1 MVGFDLL
8 EEFDCL
14 TYYLDQRRWFEH
26 LLELGGVY
34 VSAIYAGVESAGVA
48 LALGAVK
55 VLVQALV
62 WLDVSQEVLERQA
75 LDVAIGQVQDTFNV
89 LLVK

>member
-1 MVGFDLL
+1 
-8 EEFDCL
+8 
-14 TYYLDQRRWFEH
+14 
-26 LLELGGVY
+26 LELGGVY

-75 LDVAIGQVQDTFNV
+75 LDVAIGQVQDTLNV